1 VFQIGAN
8 ALLQELKRKC
18 SVTLQE
24 ILEEQFTIG
33 DKVFLIHLQETGK
46 VTGMNGADMVFV
58 QLNDMEIPVYCSDI
72 TKKIPS
78 TKEAEIKKPEAVIQ
92 RTEKKD
98 PAHET
103 IIKSGSGIS
112 LAFVPVMQKGGEIIR
127 FEVMLLNDTPY
138 AVSFGYW
145 LGLYGETRFSLEKI
159 VLPYQPLLLHELEY
173 DALNEGPLLE
183 LKVTDLKNEQLEGR
197 LAQKIRP
204 QNFFNKLSKMPLTGK
219 EAYGYK
225 VKTIAPVKKQK
236 VPSQEKPAKIAF
248 DPDVLKQLMMDS
260 APGKDLQVSEAA
272 REIDLHIEALTEHY
286 KSMSNGEMI
295 HLQLAEFSQML
306 DRAIAN
312 GLTTIHVIHG
322 VGSGKLK
329 KEIHRLLKSRKE
341 VKSFNNDY
349 HPRYAYGATEV
360 ILK

>member
-1 VFQIGAN
+1 
-8 ALLQELKRKC
+8 
-18 SVTLQE
+18 
-24 ILEEQFTIG
+24 LEEQFAIG
-33 DKVFLIHLQETGK
+33 DRVFLIHLQETGK

-58 QLNDMEIPVYCSDI
+58 QLDDMEIPVYCSDI
-72 TKKIPS
+72 TKQIPS
-78 TKEAEIKKPEAVIQ
+78 TKEVEIKKPDAVIP

-98 PAHET
+98 PIPET

-112 LAFVPVMQKGGEIIR
+112 LAFVPVTQKGGEIIR

-138 AVSFGYW
+138 AVSFVYW

-159 VLPYQPLLLHELEY
+159 ALPYQPLLLHELEY

-183 LKVTDLKNEQLEGR
+183 LKVRDVKNEQLEGSM
-197 LAQKIRP
+197 AQKIRP

-225 VKTIAPVKKQK
+225 VKTVVPAKKVKEQPV
-236 VPSQEKPAKIAF
+236 VKPGKIAF
-248 DPDVLKQLMMDS
+248 DPEVLKQQMMDS

-272 REIDLHIEALTEHY
+272 REIDLHIEALTGDY
-286 KSMSNGEMI
+286 KSMSNTEMI
-295 HLQLAEFSQML
+295 HLQLEKFSQML
-306 DRAIAN
+306 DSAIAN
-312 GLTTIHVIHG
+312 GLTTFHVIHG

-329 KEIHRLLKSRKE
+329 KEIHHLLKCRKE

-349 HPRYAYGATEV
+349 HPRYGHGATEV
-360 ILK
+360 VLK